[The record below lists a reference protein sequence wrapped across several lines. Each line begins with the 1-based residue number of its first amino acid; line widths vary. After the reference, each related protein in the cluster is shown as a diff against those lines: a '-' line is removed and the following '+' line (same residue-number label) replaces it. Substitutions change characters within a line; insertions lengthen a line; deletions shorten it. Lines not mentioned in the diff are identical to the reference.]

1 MSKNNMLSTRIS
13 NTNNNNNINN
23 IHFSNNFPNK
33 DKDYYDNSFGFND
46 YFNNNNKITDNV
58 INNNNQYRFSNSSI
72 LNKNQNH
79 Q

>member
-23 IHFSNNFPNK
+23 IQFSNNFPYR
-33 DKDYYDNSFGFND
+33 DKNYYDYSFGFND
-46 YFNNNNKITDNV
+46 FFNNNKITDNF
-58 INNNNQYRFSNSSI
+58 INNNQYKFSNSSI